1 MEEGVKLLATLS
13 VFNSLFKSQTCS
25 LFSFTRCLLT
35 LQTMNHCELE
45 IDVIQTTAMFRS
57 INPIF
62 SSVIHSVIIFFFIF
76 LVDEPSYVK
85 QLKQLRWGHLKHIQK
100 EIRQLEDL
108 ERFLD
113 TCQSGTFIS
122 NATNHLK

>member
-1 MEEGVKLLATLS
+1 
-13 VFNSLFKSQTCS
+13 
-25 LFSFTRCLLT
+25 
-35 LQTMNHCELE
+35 
-45 IDVIQTTAMFRS
+45 MFCS

-62 SSVIHSVIIFFFIF
+62 SSVTHRIIYLIFFFYF